1 MHFPHSI
8 LILFEFNGCGHLGK
22 ASPILTA
29 IGRGNFVE
37 PLRIL
42 FICPYLPS
50 LIRVRPYN
58 LIQALARRGHLITLL
73 ALEPPAEDAGGL
85 DALRQWCQRVE
96 VVPLPGWRTLWNGV
110 QALPT
115 RTPLQ
120 AAYSRSPQMA
130 RLIRQVQSEA
140 AFDVAHVEHLRGA
153 ELSRAVEG
161 VPVVFDSV
169 DSITLLFEHVRHS
182 GPTWRSRL
190 KAGLDLART
199 RHYEGQL
206 LERYQRV
213 LVTSPCDRDAL
224 VRISATPD
232 GDGRLVVLPNGV
244 DLDYFAPRPRA
255 TPRDPATIIFTGKM
269 SYHANTAAALDL
281 ATQVMPHVWQQR
293 PNARL
298 AIVGKDPPAKLLA
311 LTGDPR
317 VTVTGFVP
325 DLRPYLAQATVA
337 VSPIRYGVGIQNKV
351 LEAMA
356 MAAPV
361 VSTPQATTA
370 LQAQAGRDLLVASAP
385 QSIAEAIL
393 SLLASE
399 ALSRQVGHA
408 GRCYVETHHNWGLI
422 AEKLETVYHQ
432 AIAEAGGQSRRPAAI
447 SH

>member
-1 MHFPHSI
+1 
-8 LILFEFNGCGHLGK
+8 
-22 ASPILTA
+22 
-29 IGRGNFVE
+29 VE

-58 LIQALARRGHLITLL
+58 LIQALARRGHLVTLL

-96 VVPLPGWRTLWNGV
+96 IVPLPGWRTLWNGV

-153 ELSRAVEG
+153 ELSWAVKG

-182 GPTWRSRL
+182 GPTWRSRM

-199 RHYEGQL
+199 RHYEGHL
-206 LERYQRV
+206 LERYRRV

-224 VRISATPD
+224 VRISTTPD
-232 GDGRLVVLPNGV
+232 VDGRLVVLPNGV
-244 DLDYFAPRPRA
+244 DLDYFAPRA

-281 ATQVMPHVWQQR
+281 TTQVMPHVWQQR
-293 PNARL
+293 PDARL

-317 VTVTGFVP
+317 ITVTGFVP

-356 MAAPV
+356 MATPV

-370 LQAQAGRDLLVASAP
+370 LQVQAGQDLLVADTS
-385 QSIAEAIL
+385 QGIAESIL
-393 SLLASE
+393 ALLADE
-399 ALSRQVGHA
+399 ELRRQIGNA
-408 GRCYVETHHNWGLI
+408 GRRYVEAYHNWTTI
-422 AEKLETVYHQ
+422 AEKLEGVYRQ
-432 AIAEAGGQSRRPAAI
+432 VMAETRQSGG
-447 SH
+447 